1 MNIDPRRLRYLLA
14 VARSGGVLAAA
25 DVLTMTPSAVS
36 QQIARLER
44 EVGCVLV
51 TRTPHGSELTA
62 EGLVLAEAAQD
73 IERTLV
79 NAGARL
85 RKGSAEIQGVM
96 RLGGF
101 QSFLSGVVAPLLPDW
116 KCRLPG
122 VQFDLVESDVDP
134 LMRALET
141 GELDAGIVELDSGMT
156 PKALPR
162 GMTEVPLLDEPWKLV
177 VPAGTLVPDVSD
189 LGSLGLQ
196 WLGTEPST
204 ASSQAA
210 ERLCRAAGME
220 LNWVHRYFST
230 QTGLALVAAHEGLA
244 VIPMLALRGLVLDG
258 VDTVDVPG
266 LGTRRIA
273 LRSYFRGRESHKL
286 ITTVTAL
293 IADAVEGIAS
303 TSGVLETG

>member
-1 MNIDPRRLRYLLA
+1 MTIDPRRLRYLLA

-25 DVLTMTPSAVS
+25 EMLTMTPSAVS

-44 EVGCVLV
+44 EAGCVLV

-73 IERTLV
+73 IERTLA
-79 NAGARL
+79 NAATRL
-85 RKGSAEIQGVM
+85 LKGGAEIQGRM

-101 QSFLSGVVAPLLPDW
+101 QSFLSGVIAPRLPQW
-116 KCRLPG
+116 KRQLPG
-122 VQFDLVESDVDP
+122 VQFELVESDVEP

-141 GELDAGIVELDSGMT
+141 GELDAGIVELDSGMA

-162 GMTEVPLLDEPWKLV
+162 GMTEVALLDEPWKLI
-177 VPAGTLVPDVSD
+177 VPAGTLVPDASD
-189 LGSLGLQ
+189 LGSLGLK
-196 WLGTEPST
+196 WLGAEPST
-204 ASSQAA
+204 ASCQAA
-210 ERLCRAAGME
+210 ERLSRTAGME
-220 LNWVHRYFST
+220 LDSVHRYFST
-230 QTGLALVAAHEGLA
+230 QTGLALVAAGEGLA

-266 LGTRRIA
+266 LGTRRIS

-293 IADAVEGIAS
+293 IADAVDGIAS
-303 TSGVLETG
+303 INGGFETR